1 MSAQINANVLKNF
14 IVKTIGADKLAHD
27 RAQGFNI
34 NNDKFEN
41 ANENDNNYLE
51 IRGKLIKHLQDDNY
65 NYVIF
70 EITDNIYLQE
80 VILKAVKNHNKFEI
94 ENNLNDKEL
103 LFTKMIRDTDKID
116 IYKKFSWGLF

>member
-51 IRGKLIKHLQDDNY
+51 IDEILDNKDLY
-65 NYVIF
+65 EQFATMYV
-70 EITDNIYLQE
+70 EEQE
-80 VILKAVKNHNKFEI
+80 KKADEKDAEKEKEEQNKVK
-94 ENNLNDKEL
+94 DKNGAA
-103 LFTKMIRDTDKID
+103 
-116 IYKKFSWGLF
+116 SA